1 MRRRQVLR
9 RCELR
14 PIARCLLFDKRW
26 PPRIAGQRRPEQ
38 SSYKV
43 VTGDDIERIVAKEE
57 DRLRSARLK
66 SRHARPIRRS
76 DVKSSCSMSLTPT
89 PTRTPRDVAG
99 WVASWRHAEIPVLHE
114 TSEQIEELRS
124 REEQVDARLLAPVIS
139 ADPLMCLKLLA
150 HVSKHRSSRRVT
162 DTETATAALV
172 MAGIGPFF
180 RAFARQ
186 PTVQDRLVG
195 RPRALEGLLRL
206 LARAQRAARFA
217 LGFAVH
223 RMDPDAEV
231 IHEAAL
237 LHDFAEMLL
246 WCHAPLLALEIE
258 QRQRAD
264 PTLRSVVAQ
273 RQVLGVELIDVQQA
287 LMRTWRLP
295 ELLVR
300 ISDERHDGD
309 TQVRSV
315 ALAIRLARHTRQGW
329 DNAAIPDDVRDIS
342 LLLNL
347 RQEATLKLLRDL
359 DS

>member
-1 MRRRQVLR
+1 MSETIV
-9 RCELR
+9 
-14 PIARCLLFDKRW
+14 
-26 PPRIAGQRRPEQ
+26 PP
-38 SSYKV
+38 SSW
-43 VTGDDIERIVAKEE
+43 R
-57 DRLRSARLK
+57 ARLG
-66 SRHARPIRRS
+66 RFLDRPAVANTVIALIVVNAIVLGMETVPGLPATTLRALQTLDHA
-76 DVKSSCSMSLTPT
+76 
-89 PTRTPRDVAG
+89 
-99 WVASWRHAEIPVLHE
+99 
-114 TSEQIEELRS
+114 
-124 REEQVDARLLAPVIS
+124 LLAVFVVE
-139 ADPLMCLKLLA
+139 LGLKLLA

-195 RPRALEGLLRL
+195 QPRALEGLLRL